1 MDWCFTEKEGTTTED
16 EEKKAGRVKEMMTW
30 PVKMRTLTERDA
42 RGRDIP
48 VAAELT
54 YASGLRET
62 VTIERAN
69 ELLRMMKEKE
79 ILNRAAN
86 KPVAA
91 NPKNQALL
99 DLFAQDVVDDIA
111 RGVVNA
117 FAVDEAKQFDESAR
131 KDVANG
137 WWRSYVAGAPAANQV
152 STVLPGGAWFA
163 TNRSSPEPPPK
174 AKPVTITPVDINK
187 KRKITVEDA

>member
-1 MDWCFTEKEGTTTED
+1 M
-16 EEKKAGRVKEMMTW
+16 KEMMTW

-99 DLFAQDVVDDIA
+99 DLFARGVVDDI
-111 RGVVNA
+111 
-117 FAVDEAKQFDESAR
+117 
-131 KDVANG
+131 ANG
-137 WWRSYVAGAPAANQV
+137 WWRSFIAGAPAANQV
-152 STVLPGGAWFA
+152 SPNLPGGAWFA
-163 TNRSSPEPPPK
+163 TNQSQPAPPK
-174 AKPVTITPVDINK
+174 EVKPVEIKPVDINK
-187 KRKITVEDA
+187 KRKITVEEE